1 MGTIKYFGAA
11 IILIGFFYFIFIRA
25 INTKNYNRKSLF
37 VFIAGLVITLMFV
50 CGMGYDIY
58 KGYFKILKQD
68 IKYFSFLI
76 VSILYMIVIPLIYF
90 ILGNSRKQKFQNN
103 FKKITSIPTIKDKN
117 EFVYIILKS
126 NNSFYLKKIA
136 IKDDFFYQGI
146 IVKFGRKE
154 YFHDEVVKQF
164 ILENKLD
171 IVSYRYIGKAI
182 KKNKVDNVYYCY
194 RVLLNDIPTC
204 LNNYE
209 LIDAYKLLSTNL
221 HEDDKKILFT
231 SVVNEDFNIEL

>member
-25 INTKNYNRKSLF
+25 INTKNYKRKSLF

-58 KGYFKILKQD
+58 KGYFKILKQN

-103 FKKITSIPTIKDKN
+103 IS
-117 EFVYIILKS
+117 
-126 NNSFYLKKIA
+126 
-136 IKDDFFYQGI
+136 
-146 IVKFGRKE
+146 
-154 YFHDEVVKQF
+154 
-164 ILENKLD
+164 
-171 IVSYRYIGKAI
+171 
-182 KKNKVDNVYYCY
+182 
-194 RVLLNDIPTC
+194 
-204 LNNYE
+204 
-209 LIDAYKLLSTNL
+209 
-221 HEDDKKILFT
+221 
-231 SVVNEDFNIEL
+231 

>member
-11 IILIGFFYFIFIRA
+11 VILIGFFYYIFIRA
-25 INTKNYNRKSLF
+25 FSTKNYKRKSLF
-37 VFIAGLVITLMFV
+37 VFIAGLTITLIFI

-76 VSILYMIVIPLIYF
+76 VSILYMIIIPLIYL

-103 FKKITSIPTIKDKN
+103 FNKKASSPTIKEKN
-117 EFVYIILKS
+117 EFVYIILKT
-126 NNSFYLKKIA
+126 NNSFYLKKLIV
-136 IKDDFFYQGI
+136 KDDVFYQGI

-164 ILENKLD
+164 IIENNLD
-171 IVSYRYIGKAI
+171 IISYRYIGKAI
-182 KKNKVDNVYYCY
+182 KKSKVDNVYYCY
-194 RVLLNDIPTC
+194 RVLLNDIPAS

-209 LIDAYKLLSTNL
+209 LIDAYRLLATNL